1 MRDLDKE
8 VPVTESEGTM
18 ESGSSSS
25 SGSAS
30 TPRRKRTSTRRK
42 TGASRRKTAAG
53 GRKPGA
59 RTATS
64 SGRKTSSRRRRRS
77 SREAGLQSFLN
88 DLAKRAN
95 VAGSKIA
102 EFSEEG
108 ADAARKTIGK
118 VSASSRQ
125 TIARVRREWDRMD
138 STRKA
143 QFVAGLLGAL
153 AAAAAG
159 VRKATRK

>member
-1 MRDLDKE
+1 MTD
-8 VPVTESEGTM
+8 SEGTM

-25 SGSAS
+25 GGSAS
-30 TPRRKRTSTRRK
+30 PPRRKRASTRRK

-64 SGRKTSSRRRRRS
+64 SRGKTSSRRRRRS

>member
-1 MRDLDKE
+1 MD
-8 VPVTESEGTM
+8 
-18 ESGSSSS
+18 SGSSSS
-25 SGSAS
+25 SGGSAS

-42 TGASRRKTAAG
+42 TGVSRRKTAAG

-64 SGRKTSSRRRRRS
+64 SRRKTPSRRRRRS
-77 SREAGLQSFLN
+77 SKEAGLQSFLN

-102 EFSEEG
+102 ELSEEG
-108 ADAARKTIGK
+108 ADAARKTIEK
-118 VSASSRQ
+118 VSTSSRQ

>member
-1 MRDLDKE
+1 M
-8 VPVTESEGTM
+8 TESEGTM

-25 SGSAS
+25 GGSAS
-30 TPRRKRTSTRRK
+30 PPRRKRASTRRK

-64 SGRKTSSRRRRRS
+64 SRGKTSSRRRRRS

-95 VAGSKIA
+95 VAGSRIA
-102 EFSEEG
+102 ELSEEG

-118 VSASSRQ
+118 VSVTSRQ
-125 TIARVRREWDRMD
+125 TIARVRREWDQTVGPGPTD
-138 STRKA
+138 
-143 QFVAGLLGAL
+143 
-153 AAAAAG
+153 
-159 VRKATRK
+159 

>member
-1 MRDLDKE
+1 
-8 VPVTESEGTM
+8 VTESEGTM

-25 SGSAS
+25 GGSAS
-30 TPRRKRTSTRRK
+30 TPRKRTSTRRK

-64 SGRKTSSRRRRRS
+64 SRRKTSSRRRRRS
-77 SREAGLQSFLN
+77 SKEAGLQSFLN

-102 EFSEEG
+102 ELSEEG

>member
-1 MRDLDKE
+1 M
-8 VPVTESEGTM
+8 TESEGTM
-18 ESGSSSS
+18 ESGSSSSS

-42 TGASRRKTAAG
+42 AGASRGKTTAG
-53 GRKPGA
+53 VGKPGA

-64 SGRKTSSRRRRRS
+64 SRRKTSSRRRRRS
-77 SREAGLQSFLN
+77 SKEFGLQSFLN

-95 VAGSKIA
+95 MAGSKIA

-118 VSASSRQ
+118 FSASSRQ
-125 TIARVRREWDRMD
+125 TITRVRREWDRMD

>member
-1 MRDLDKE
+1 
-8 VPVTESEGTM
+8 M

-25 SGSAS
+25 GGSAS

-64 SGRKTSSRRRRRS
+64 SRRKTSSRRRRRS
-77 SREAGLQSFLN
+77 SKEAGLQSFLN

-118 VSASSRQ
+118 VSASSRK

>member
-1 MRDLDKE
+1 
-8 VPVTESEGTM
+8 VTESEGTM
-18 ESGSSSS
+18 ESGFSSSS
-25 SGSAS
+25 GGSAS

-53 GRKPGA
+53 SRKPGA

-64 SGRKTSSRRRRRS
+64 SRRKTSSRRRRRS
-77 SREAGLQSFLN
+77 SKEAGLQSFLN

>member
-1 MRDLDKE
+1 M
-8 VPVTESEGTM
+8 TESEGTM

-25 SGSAS
+25 VGSAS

-42 TGASRRKTAAG
+42 TGASRRKTSAG

-64 SGRKTSSRRRRRS
+64 SRGKTSSRRRRRS

>member
-1 MRDLDKE
+1 M
-8 VPVTESEGTM
+8 TESESTM

-25 SGSAS
+25 SSGGSAS
-30 TPRRKRTSTRRK
+30 KPRRKRTSARRK
-42 TGASRRKTAAG
+42 PGAPRRKTAAG
-53 GRKPGA
+53 RGKAGA
-59 RTATS
+59 RTATTTR
-64 SGRKTSSRRRRRS
+64 RKTGSRRRRRS
-77 SREAGLQSFLN
+77 SKEAGLQSFLN

-95 VAGSKIA
+95 VAGSRIA
-102 EFSEEG
+102 ELSEEG

-118 VSASSRQ
+118 VSVTSRQ
-125 TIARVRREWDRMD
+125 TIARVRREWNRLD
-138 STRKA
+138 SARKA

>member
-1 MRDLDKE
+1 
-8 VPVTESEGTM
+8 VTESESTM
-18 ESGSSSS
+18 ESSSSSS
-25 SGSAS
+25 SGGSPS

-42 TGASRRKTAAG
+42 TGASRRKTTAG
-53 GRKPGA
+53 VRKPGD

-64 SGRKTSSRRRRRS
+64 SRRKTSSRRRRRS
-77 SREAGLQSFLN
+77 SKEAGLQSFLN

-102 EFSEEG
+102 ELSEEG

>member
-1 MRDLDKE
+1 M
-8 VPVTESEGTM
+8 TESEGTM
-18 ESGSSSS
+18 ESGSSSPS
-25 SGSAS
+25 GGSAS
-30 TPRRKRTSTRRK
+30 TPRRKRATTRRK
-42 TGASRRKTAAG
+42 TGAPRRKTAAG

-64 SGRKTSSRRRRRS
+64 SRRKASSRRRS
-77 SREAGLQSFLN
+77 SKEAGLQTFLN

-102 EFSEEG
+102 EISEEG

-118 VSASSRQ
+118 VGASSRQ

>member
-1 MRDLDKE
+1 M
-8 VPVTESEGTM
+8 TESEGTM

-25 SGSAS
+25 GGSAS
-30 TPRRKRTSTRRK
+30 TPRRKRTSTPRK

-59 RTATS
+59 RTPTS
-64 SGRKTSSRRRRRS
+64 SRGKTSSRRRRRS

-102 EFSEEG
+102 ELSEEG

-118 VSASSRQ
+118 VSASSRK

>member
-1 MRDLDKE
+1 M
-8 VPVTESEGTM
+8 TESEGTM

-25 SGSAS
+25 GGSAS

-42 TGASRRKTAAG
+42 TGASRRKTAPG

-64 SGRKTSSRRRRRS
+64 SRRKTSSRRRRRS

>member
-1 MRDLDKE
+1 
-8 VPVTESEGTM
+8 M

-25 SGSAS
+25 GGSAS
-30 TPRRKRTSTRRK
+30 TPRKRTSTRRK

-64 SGRKTSSRRRRRS
+64 SRRKTSSRRRRRS
-77 SREAGLQSFLN
+77 SKEAGLQSFLN

>member
-1 MRDLDKE
+1 M
-8 VPVTESEGTM
+8 TESEGTM

-25 SGSAS
+25 SGGSTS

-42 TGASRRKTAAG
+42 TGASRPKTAAS

-64 SGRKTSSRRRRRS
+64 SRRKTSSRRRRRS
-77 SREAGLQSFLN
+77 SKEAGLQSFLN

-95 VAGSKIA
+95 LAGSKIA

-118 VSASSRQ
+118 VSARSRQ
-125 TIARVRREWDRMD
+125 TIARVRREWDRLD
-138 STRKA
+138 ATRKA
-143 QFVAGLLGAL
+143 QFVVGLLGAL

>member
-1 MRDLDKE
+1 
-8 VPVTESEGTM
+8 VTESEGTM

-25 SGSAS
+25 GGSAS
-30 TPRRKRTSTRRK
+30 PPRRKRASTRRK

-64 SGRKTSSRRRRRS
+64 SRGKTSSRRRRRS

>member
-1 MRDLDKE
+1 M
-8 VPVTESEGTM
+8 TESEGTM

-25 SGSAS
+25 GGSAS
-30 TPRRKRTSTRRK
+30 PPRRKRASTRRK

-64 SGRKTSSRRRRRS
+64 SRGKTSSRRRRRS

>member
-1 MRDLDKE
+1 
-8 VPVTESEGTM
+8 VTESEGKM

-25 SGSAS
+25 GGSAS
-30 TPRRKRTSTRRK
+30 TPLRKRASTRRK

-64 SGRKTSSRRRRRS
+64 SRGKTSSRRRRRS

>member
-1 MRDLDKE
+1 
-8 VPVTESEGTM
+8 VTESESTM
-18 ESGSSSS
+18 ESSSSSS
-25 SGSAS
+25 SGGSPS

-42 TGASRRKTAAG
+42 TGASRRKTTAG
-53 GRKPGA
+53 VRKPGA

-64 SGRKTSSRRRRRS
+64 SRRKTSSRRRRRS
-77 SREAGLQSFLN
+77 SKEAGLQSFLN

-102 EFSEEG
+102 ELSEEG

-125 TIARVRREWDRMD
+125 MIARVRREWDRMD

>member
-1 MRDLDKE
+1 
-8 VPVTESEGTM
+8 VTESEGTM

-25 SGSAS
+25 GGSAS

-42 TGASRRKTAAG
+42 TGASRRKTAPG

-64 SGRKTSSRRRRRS
+64 SRRKTSSRRRRRS

>member
-1 MRDLDKE
+1 
-8 VPVTESEGTM
+8 M

-25 SGSAS
+25 SGGSAS
-30 TPRRKRTSTRRK
+30 TTRRKRTSTRRK

-53 GRKPGA
+53 GGKPGA

-64 SGRKTSSRRRRRS
+64 SRRKTSSRRRRRS
-77 SREAGLQSFLN
+77 SKEAGLQSFLN

-102 EFSEEG
+102 ELSEEG